1 MVNNYKKIL
10 TIEELVNF
18 CEERKLFAFSSK
30 ESGYP
35 LAVKISTM
43 FEEVENTDENHKG
56 MMKLKFRIFHTGL
69 NRNGS
74 FVSENAAKKAMKT
87 IADRP
92 ILAAIHQLND
102 GTWDFE
108 GHEIELIK
116 NENGETEYHYIESQ
130 VGSFTSEPAFWEH
143 DDSLDKDYVCAYAYI
158 PEEYTKAAEIIRNK
172 NGTKNSCEL
181 VVNEFSYNAKEHYLD
196 LTDFFVNGSTLL
208 GRKADGT
215 EIGEGMIG
223 SRADICDFSVENN
236 SAITESN
243 AIEVLEKIKTA
254 LSTFNI
260 QENSGKEE
268 TQVEDTK
275 QFEEEVIETELES
288 TNGEEEVTT
297 EDASDVT
304 TPETEE
310 VAEEVTMSEEE
321 SINESS
327 EDESVE
333 DESIE
338 VETPIEDT
346 TEFSV
351 TVNGETKTFSVS
363 LNDKLNALYSL
374 VNETYSELDDDFYD
388 VVVFEDTKTIE
399 MHGYFRGKSYRQSYK
414 TKKDNYQLIG
424 DRVEI
429 SAVWMTADEEAK
441 FNSMKE
447 NYSVISDKLQKYEE
461 EPQKAEIL
469 SSQKYS
475 YVADTDEFVALQENH
490 FDMSV
495 EDVTKKADEILL
507 SYAESGSLKFSVDEK
522 IEKPVVKSVSLFCG
536 KKKESRYGSL
546 FSK

>member
-1 MVNNYKKIL
+1 MNRLLTLADLHNY
-10 TIEELVNF
+10 
-18 CEERKLFAFSSK
+18 FSSMGK
-30 ESGYP
+30 DQKFSCKDDDKTIRVHVDGNLNFAKSDNDTDGLFPVDLQLAFIGDNLNGSRIPESSMKKA
-35 LAVKISTM
+35 LSSTM
-43 FEEVENTDENHKG
+43 F
-56 MMKLKFRIFHTGL
+56 
-69 NRNGS
+69 
-74 FVSENAAKKAMKT
+74 
-87 IADRP
+87 RP
-92 ILAAIHQLND
+92 ILGYIYKDNNGDSQ
-102 GTWDFE
+102 FM
-108 GHEIELIK
+108 GHNMHIENNKIVYDEIPIGVISEKATIAYD
-116 NENGETEYHYIESQ
+116 EEYK
-130 VGSFTSEPAFWEH
+130 
-143 DDSLDKDYVCAYAYI
+143 KDYAISKGYI
-158 PEEYTKAAEIIRNK
+158 FEEYTDAKEILEREK
-172 NGTKNSCEL
+172 RLDTSCEIAVRELSYSAKDDIL
-181 VVNEFSYNAKEHYLD
+181 VLD
-196 LTDFFVNGSTLL
+196 DFYFTGLTVL
-208 GRKADGT
+208 GKDENTG
-215 EIGEGMIG
+215 
-223 SRADICDFSVENN
+223 ADIKPAMPGSSITLENFMAENN
-236 SAITESN
+236 SVITESN

-297 EDASDVT
+297 EDTSDVT

-321 SINESS
+321 SVNESS

-333 DESIE
+333 DESVE
-338 VETPIEDT
+338 VETPAEDV

-374 VNETYSELDDDFYD
+374 VNETYGELDDDFYD
-388 VVVFEDTKTIE
+388 VVVFEDTKTVE
-399 MHGYFRGKSYRQSYK
+399 MHGWFRGKSYRQSYK
-414 TKKDNYQLIG
+414 VKQDNYQLIG

-461 EPQKAEIL
+461 EPQKIEIL
-469 SSQKYS
+469 ASQKYS
-475 YVADTDEFVALQENH
+475 YVADTEEFVALQSDH
-490 FDMSV
+490 FDMSI

-507 SYAESGSLKFSVDEK
+507 SYAENGNLKFSVDENN
-522 IEKPVVKSVSLFCG
+522 EKPVVKSISLFPG
-536 KKKESRYGSL
+536 KKKESRYGNL

>member
-1 MVNNYKKIL
+1 MNRLLTLADLHNY
-10 TIEELVNF
+10 
-18 CEERKLFAFSSK
+18 FSSMGK
-30 ESGYP
+30 DQKFSCKDDDKTIRVHVDGNLNFAKSDNETEGLFPVNLQLAFIGDNLNGSRIPESAMKKA
-35 LAVKISTM
+35 LSSTM
-43 FEEVENTDENHKG
+43 F
-56 MMKLKFRIFHTGL
+56 
-69 NRNGS
+69 
-74 FVSENAAKKAMKT
+74 
-87 IADRP
+87 RP
-92 ILAAIHQLND
+92 ILGYIYKDDNGDSQFMGHNMHIENNKIVYDEIPIGVISKAATIAYD
-102 GTWDFE
+102 EEYKKDFAISK
-108 GHEIELIK
+108 G
-116 NENGETEYHYIESQ
+116 YI
-130 VGSFTSEPAFWEH
+130 F
-143 DDSLDKDYVCAYAYI
+143 
-158 PEEYTKAAEIIRNK
+158 EEYTDAKEILEREK
-172 NGTKNSCEL
+172 RLDTSCEIAVRELSYSAKDDIL
-181 VVNEFSYNAKEHYLD
+181 VLEDFYFTG
-196 LTDFFVNGSTLL
+196 LTILGKDENTGADVKPAMPGSSITLENFT
-208 GRKADGT
+208 A
-215 EIGEGMIG
+215 
-223 SRADICDFSVENN
+223 ENN
-236 SAITESN
+236 SVVTESN

-275 QFEEEVIETELES
+275 QFEEEVVETELES

-304 TPETEE
+304 TPETDE
-310 VAEEVTMSEEE
+310 VTEEVTMSEEE
-321 SINESS
+321 STDDESTEDTDT

-333 DESIE
+333 DE
-338 VETPIEDT
+338 TPAEDV

-374 VNETYSELDDDFYD
+374 VNETYSEIDDDFYD

-414 TKKDNYQLIG
+414 VKKDNYQLMG

-469 SSQKYS
+469 ASQKYS
-475 YVADTDEFVALQENH
+475 YVADTEEFVALQADH
-490 FDMSV
+490 FDMSI

-507 SYAESGSLKFSVDEK
+507 SYAENGSLKFSVEENN
-522 IEKPVVKSVSLFCG
+522 EKPVVKSVSLFTN

-546 FSK
+546 FSKE

>member
-1 MVNNYKKIL
+1 MNNYKKIL

>member
-43 FEEVENTDENHKG
+43 FEEVENADENHKG

-243 AIEVLEKIKTA
+243 AIEALEKIKTA
-254 LSTFNI
+254 LSTFDI

-275 QFEEEVIETELES
+275 QFEEEVVETELES

-304 TPETEE
+304 TPETD
-310 VAEEVTMSEEE
+310 EVTMSEEE
-321 SINESS
+321 STDDESTEDTAT

-333 DESIE
+333 DE
-338 VETPIEDT
+338 TPAEDV

-374 VNETYSELDDDFYD
+374 VNETYSEIDDDFYD

-414 TKKDNYQLIG
+414 VKKDNYQLMG

-469 SSQKYS
+469 ASQKYS
-475 YVADTDEFVALQENH
+475 YVADTEEFVALQADH

-507 SYAESGSLKFSVDEK
+507 SYAENGNLKFSTEENN
-522 IEKPVVKSVSLFCG
+522 EKPVVKSVSLFTN
-536 KKKESRYGSL
+536 KKNESRYGNL
-546 FSK
+546 FSKE

>member
-1 MVNNYKKIL
+1 MKKLLTLADLHDYFSSIGRDQKFSCNDDEKIIHVQVDGNLKFSKDDNIEGLFPVNLQLCSVGDNLNNSRITESAMKKALSTAKFKAILGYIYKDDNGDPQFMGHNMHIEDNKIVYDEIPIGVIVEEATLAYDEEYKKD
-10 TIEELVNF
+10 
-18 CEERKLFAFSSK
+18 FAYSR
-30 ESGYP
+30 GY
-35 LAVKISTM
+35 
-43 FEEVENTDENHKG
+43 
-56 MMKLKFRIFHTGL
+56 IF
-69 NRNGS
+69 
-74 FVSENAAKKAMKT
+74 
-87 IADRP
+87 
-92 ILAAIHQLND
+92 
-102 GTWDFE
+102 
-108 GHEIELIK
+108 
-116 NENGETEYHYIESQ
+116 
-130 VGSFTSEPAFWEH
+130 
-143 DDSLDKDYVCAYAYI
+143 
-158 PEEYTKAAEIIRNK
+158 EEYTD
-172 NGTKNSCEL
+172 
-181 VVNEFSYNAKEHYLD
+181 AKEILEREQSCDVSVEIAVKELSYSAKDNILVLD
-196 LTDFFVNGSTLL
+196 DFYFTGVTILGKDEVTGADVKPAMPGSKITLENFT
-208 GRKADGT
+208 A
-215 EIGEGMIG
+215 
-223 SRADICDFSVENN
+223 ENN
-236 SAITESN
+236 SVVSESN

-275 QFEEEVIETELES
+275 QFEEEVVETELES
-288 TNGEEEVTT
+288 TNGEEEVTN

-310 VAEEVTMSEEE
+310 VTEEVTMSEEE
-321 SINESS
+321 SVDESS
-327 EDESVE
+327 EDGSVDDESAEVEAPVE
-333 DESIE
+333 D
-338 VETPIEDT
+338 VA
-346 TEFSV
+346 EFSV

-399 MHGYFRGKSYRQSYK
+399 MHGWFRGKSYRQSYK
-414 TKKDNYQLIG
+414 VKKDNYQLIG

-475 YVADTDEFVALQENH
+475 YVADTDEFVTLQENH

-507 SYAESGSLKFSVDEK
+507 SYAESGSLKFSVDEN
-522 IEKPVVKSVSLFCG
+522 IEKPVVKSVSLFAN
-536 KKKESRYGSL
+536 KKKEGRYGSL

>member
-1 MVNNYKKIL
+1 MVNDYKKIL

-18 CEERKLFAFSSK
+18 CEKQKLFTFSSK

-43 FEEVENTDENHKG
+43 FEEVENVDENHKG

-87 IADRP
+87 ISDRP
-92 ILAAIHQLND
+92 VLAAIHQLND

-143 DDSLDKDYVCAYAYI
+143 DDNLGKDYVCAYAYI

-215 EIGEGMIG
+215 EIGEGMVG

-236 SAITESN
+236 SAITENN

-254 LSTFNI
+254 LSTFDI

-268 TQVEDTK
+268 NQVEDNK
-275 QFEEEVIETELES
+275 PVEMEVELES
-288 TNGEEEVTT
+288 TTGEEVTT
-297 EDASDVT
+297 DEDTSVV
-304 TPETEE
+304 TPETEDFQTEDTE
-310 VAEEVTMSEEE
+310 VDVENNTGDETET
-321 SINESS
+321 ESS
-327 EDESVE
+327 GDAV
-333 DESIE
+333 DAQ
-338 VETPIEDT
+338 
-346 TEFSV
+346 F
-351 TVNGETKTFSVS
+351 TVNINGKTMTYSVS
-363 LNDKLNALYSL
+363 LNDKLNAMYGL
-374 VNETYSELDDDFYD
+374 VNETYGELDDDYYD
-388 VVVFEDTKTIE
+388 VVMFDDTKTVE
-399 MHGYFRGKSYRQSYK
+399 MHGWFRGKSYRQSYK
-414 TKKDNYQLIG
+414 VKKDNYQLVG

-447 NYSVISDKLQKYEE
+447 NYSVISNKLQKYED
-461 EPQKAEIL
+461 EPKKVEIL
-469 SSQKYS
+469 ASQKYG
-475 YVADTDEFVALQENH
+475 YIADTEEFTALQADH
-490 FDMSV
+490 FDMSI

-507 SYAESGSLKFSVDEK
+507 SYAESGSLKFSIDEK
-522 IEKPVVKSVSLFCG
+522 VEKPTVKSVSLFCG

-546 FSK
+546 FSKQ